1 MLLRLNCVWSVVV
14 HLRKLIVNRQLTA
27 KCCHC
32 NNNRYLHVEKHIV
45 HRDLKPA
52 NMFVRRDPARDG
64 RPALVVGDVGLAKE
78 MQNTIAKASAAG
90 TPM

>member
-1 MLLRLNCVWSVVV
+1 MFELVV
-14 HLRKLIVNRQLTA
+14 KNELTA
-27 KCCHC
+27 KCCRI
-32 NNNRYLHVEKHIV
+32 NNRYLHVEKHIV

-78 MQNTIAKASAAG
+78 MQNSIAKASAAG